1 MSHRVNAFE
10 LTQHRWKQHEIHQQR
25 VELRP
30 PSFRDFEC
38 RGYDAPNCVYNCPQ
52 GAIVRI
58 DPNEYFDE
66 LQRTGPNLAAM
77 AKG

>member
-1 MSHRVNAFE
+1 MVVVGDKKAA
-10 LTQHRWKQHEIHQQR
+10 KPQR
-25 VELRP
+25 KA
-30 PSFRDFEC
+30 SKCDIC
-38 RGYDAPNCVYNCPQ
+38 RGYEAPNCVYNCPQ

-66 LQRTGPNLAAM
+66 LQRGGNSGPDLVAM